1 VGSWYRSTRTSPAG
15 ATQHNAEL
23 ESALS
28 GNIDTQD
35 FTSGIIVPTEESLE
49 QFKQHQK
56 AFDKL

>member
-1 VGSWYRSTRTSPAG
+1 
-15 ATQHNAEL
+15 L